1 MWPTFPIFLFS
12 SRDAPHVATTH
23 TGNSAVPSNLNEHLA
38 ATPAAACAA
47 SELRPIELASI
58 TPTPR
63 TSTHERS
70 PYCVTLFVLLVALR
84 PLRVL
89 VAWLVHRTSTL
100 MRVQGRCARRHVC
113 MHGVSE

>member
-84 PLRVL
+84 PLRTMCTEACVY
-89 VAWLVHRTSTL
+89 AWSR
-100 MRVQGRCARRHVC
+100 
-113 MHGVSE
+113 